1 MARGRTKAV
10 GELVGSIVGGWE
22 RRAGGPIERVILCWP
37 EVVGECI
44 ARSARP
50 VETEGKAL
58 IVEVRD
64 AVWRDQLARF
74 YTSKI
79 LRKLNRR
86 LGGEVLAQIRF
97 HVARDASHWEKP

>member
-1 MARGRTKAV
+1 
-10 GELVGSIVGGWE
+10 
-22 RRAGGPIERVILCWP
+22 
-37 EVVGECI
+37 
-44 ARSARP
+44 
-50 VETEGKAL
+50 
-58 IVEVRD
+58 VRD

-97 HVARDASHWEKP
+97 HVARDVSQWEKP